1 MANTTTLFALLCFL
15 LLLLLSKTANG
26 DAHILETNTT
36 NRNATRPRPPWPP
49 GIHFHTVQLPSLFP
63 SNTCRPSPSISKDGL
78 ESKGAILPVL
88 HLHGPCAQAQQ
99 QQQQHKPTADETLRQ
114 DESRVKTIQSRYRNA
129 VAGADDVS
137 VMKDSSTTIPAKDG
151 ATLGGANYFVTVG
164 VGTPAQQQS
173 LIFDTGSDLT
183 WTQCQPCVRS
193 CYKQQ
198 EKIFDPSS
206 SASYRNVSCSS
217 ASCSALAS
225 ATSMFHSIIGILIN
239 QVRIKPGCSSSTCV
253 YGIQYGDSSYSVGF
267 YGTEKITLTTSTGGV
282 FNNFFFGCGQNNQ
295 GLFRGTAGLLGLG
308 RDKVSFVSQTARKY
322 RKRFSYCLP
331 STSSD
336 TGFLTFGGGASTTKS
351 VKYTPLSAS
360 SAGTSFYGLDI
371 TAISVGGQKLP
382 ISATVFSTAG
392 GVIDSGAVI
401 SRLPPAAYS
410 ALRSAFRQQMSSY
423 PLGKPRSILD
433 TCYDFSSYDVVSVP
447 GISFFFAGGVE
458 VEIGAVGILY
468 GFSIS
473 QVCLAFKGNDDASEV
488 AVFGNVQQRTMEVVY
503 DGARGRVGFAGGGC
517 N

>member
-1 MANTTTLFALLCFL
+1 MTTTTTTTLFALFCFL
-15 LLLLLSKTANG
+15 PLLLLSKA
-26 DAHILETNTT
+26 TNADTT
-36 NRNATRPRPPWPP
+36 NRNATRPRPPWRPP

-63 SNTCRPSPSISKDGL
+63 SNTCRPSPSPSISKDGL
-78 ESKGAILPVL
+78 ESKEAILRVL
-88 HLHGPCAQAQQ
+88 HLHGPCAQAQA

-137 VMKDSSTTIPAKDG
+137 VTKDSSIAIPAKDG

-164 VGTPAQQQS
+164 IGTPAQQQS

-225 ATSMFHSIIGILIN
+225 ATS
-239 QVRIKPGCSSSTCV
+239 IKPGCSSSTCV

-336 TGFLTFGGGASTTKS
+336 IGFLTFGGASTTKS
-351 VKYTPLSAS
+351 VKFTPLSAS

-392 GVIDSGAVI
+392 GIIDSGAVI

-447 GISFFFAGGVE
+447 VISFFFAGGAE

-473 QVCLAFKGNDDASEV
+473 QVCLAFKGNDDASDV

-503 DGARGRVGFAGGGC
+503 DGVRGRVGFAGGGC